1 MTVDT
6 KGLAEIAREDGYVP
20 RGLAPCAIKGI
31 VLGVLNCALNQTARY
46 KMSVKFDGYFT
57 LYRQGA
63 KIVIRPTKKWRVA
76 E

>member
-6 KGLAEIAREDGYVP
+6 KGLAEIAREDGYVA

-31 VLGVLNCALNQTARY
+31 VLGVLDCALRQVVRY
-46 KMSVKFDGYFT
+46 KLSIKIDGCFT